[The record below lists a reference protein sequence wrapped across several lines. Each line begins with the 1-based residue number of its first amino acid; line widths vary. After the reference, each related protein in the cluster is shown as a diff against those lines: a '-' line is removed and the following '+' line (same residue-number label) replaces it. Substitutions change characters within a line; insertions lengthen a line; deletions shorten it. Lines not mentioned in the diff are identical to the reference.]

1 MPLKPLITGLLLGTT
16 LIGSAYAFNMN
27 PIKRPY
33 SILSFLSHSYLLDK
47 VSESAHE
54 EITLVAYDCHPNPM
68 FCRGEPTDMGRTTK
82 MKSMGKL
89 IDGVEWNDDPSKFL
103 LGNILTARKWLV
115 WMDDGHDISACHR
128 ENQAN
133 CKRIDA
139 SYDLLYRSHY
149 GDLQFLH
156 GMASTMGELPSATMY
171 KMMNWAEF
179 TYKVSTGEIQP
190 YVALDT
196 LDRTQVTNIN
206 QIIQRGSWSASY
218 LFTRNEN
225 APRQDVKLIAL
236 GSLLHMI
243 QDSYSDAHVH
253 RVNSCNSLHHN
264 KLDIEEFH
272 NYMYQD
278 SDEHKMA
285 DVKPQWLN
293 NGDLSDFNPVY
304 ASALII
310 NASFNKKPWAEVKQ
324 LLEQEIFKLSD
335 QARPAEAGDPSCFA
349 G

>member
-1 MPLKPLITGLLLGTT
+1 MKKKTLLFLSILSLGF
-16 LIGSAYAFNMN
+16 ISSSYAFNMN

-33 SILSFLSHSYLLDK
+33 SILTFFRHSYLMDK

-54 EITLVAYDCHPNPM
+54 EITLVAYDCYTNPKS
-68 FCRGEPTDMGRTTK
+68 CRGVPTDIDRTS
-82 MKSMGKL
+82 MKKTMGKL

-103 LGNILTARKWLV
+103 LRNIFTARQWII
-115 WMDDGHDISACHR
+115 WMDDGQDISACHR
-128 ENQAN
+128 ENKSN
-133 CKRIDA
+133 CKNIDT

-179 TYKVSTGEIQP
+179 TYKISTGEIQP

-206 QIIQRGSWSASY
+206 QIIQRGSWTASY
-218 LFTRNEN
+218 LFTRSEI
-225 APRQDVKLIAL
+225 APRQEVKLLAL

-243 QDSYSDAHVH
+243 QDSYSDSHVN
-253 RVNSCNSLHHN
+253 RLNSCNSLNHN
-264 KLDIEEFH
+264 KPEILEFH

-278 SDEHKMA
+278 SNEHKKA
-285 DVKPQWLN
+285 DSKPQWLN
-293 NGDLSDFNPVY
+293 YGDLSDMNPVY

-310 NASFNKKPWAEVKQ
+310 NASFNNRPWLEVKE
-324 LLEQEIFKLSD
+324 LLEKEIIKLSNE
-335 QARPAEAGDPSCFA
+335 AKPANSGDPSCFSS
-349 G
+349 

>member
-1 MPLKPLITGLLLGTT
+1 MKLRTFFSTLLIGTAF
-16 LIGSAYAFNMN
+16 IGSANAFNMN
-27 PIKRPY
+27 PIKRPH
-33 SILSFLSHSYLLDK
+33 SILTFFRHNYLLDK

-54 EITLVAYDCHPNPM
+54 EITLVAYDCNTNPKL
-68 FCRGEPTDMGRTTK
+68 CRGEPTDIDRTTMK
-82 MKSMGKL
+82 KSMGKL

-103 LGNILTARKWLV
+103 LGNIFTARKWLV

-128 ENQAN
+128 ESKAN

-149 GDLQFLH
+149 GDMQFLH

-218 LFTRNEN
+218 LFTRTEN

-253 RVNSCNSLHHN
+253 RVNSCNSLIHN

-272 NYMYQD
+272 NYMFQN

-293 NGDLSDFNPVY
+293 FGDLSDLNPVY

-324 LLEQEIFKLSD
+324 LLEQEIFKVSNE
-335 QARPAEAGDPSCFA
+335 ARPASAGSSECFA

>member
-1 MPLKPLITGLLLGTT
+1 MKLKAFIATLLISGVF
-16 LIGSAYAFNMN
+16 IGSANAFNMN
-27 PIKRPY
+27 PLKRPE
-33 SILSFLSHSYLLDK
+33 SAVKFLSHKYLLDRI
-47 VSESAHE
+47 SESAHE
-54 EITLVAYDCHPNPM
+54 EITLVAYDCHANPKS
-68 FCRGEPTDMGRTTK
+68 CRGVPTDIDRTT
-82 MKSMGKL
+82 MKKTMGTL

-103 LGNILTARKWLV
+103 LGSLLDARKWVV

-128 ENQAN
+128 EGKPN
-133 CKRIDA
+133 CKKIDA

-149 GDLQFLH
+149 GDMQFLH

-179 TYKVSTGEIQP
+179 TYKVSTGEIKHNIP
-190 YVALDT
+190 LDT
-196 LDRTQVTNIN
+196 LDRTHVTNIN
-206 QIIQRGSWSASY
+206 QIIQRGSWTASY
-218 LFTRNEN
+218 LFTRSET
-225 APRQDVKLIAL
+225 ASQQDVRRIAL

-253 RVNSCNSLHHN
+253 RVNSCNSLAHN
-264 KLDIEEFH
+264 KLEIEEFH
-272 NYMYQD
+272 NYMFQN

-293 NGDLSDFNPVY
+293 FGDLSDLNPVY
-304 ASALII
+304 ASALIM

-324 LLEQEIFKLSD
+324 LLEQEIFKLSSE
-335 QARPAEAGDPSCFA
+335 ARPADAGDPECFA